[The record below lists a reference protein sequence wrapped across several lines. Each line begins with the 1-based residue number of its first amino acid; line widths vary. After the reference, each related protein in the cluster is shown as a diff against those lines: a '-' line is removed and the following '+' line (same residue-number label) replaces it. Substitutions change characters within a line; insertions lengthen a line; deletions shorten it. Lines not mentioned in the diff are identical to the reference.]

1 MQELWCFSPLIL
13 LTLIILKMW
22 VFYKSLFIFVETL
35 FFNPIDT
42 KWETI
47 WHYIM
52 FQRALPKHGKGLPFI
67 RATLNFHLE
76 FLSLKGFWIILFF
89 CTAFIVLSG
98 FCLYVFVHA
107 HVYVYVC
114 VHTFFVLSFPLLTSP
129 MQLLT
134 NSRFFSFNY
143 WEISKDFPG
152 KLSASSQLL

>member
-1 MQELWCFSPLIL
+1 
-13 LTLIILKMW
+13 
-22 VFYKSLFIFVETL
+22 
-35 FFNPIDT
+35 
-42 KWETI
+42 
-47 WHYIM
+47 M
-52 FQRALPKHGKGLPFI
+52 FQRALPKHGKGLAFI

-89 CTAFIVLSG
+89 CTAFIVLNG

-114 VHTFFVLSFPLLTSP
+114 AYIFLSSLFPF
-129 MQLLT
+129 QLLPCIF
-134 NSRFFSFNY
+134 SQIQDFFSFNY